1 MPAMVT
7 ALTLCGVIA
16 LALMVGVTTSVRP
29 VVTAAVGVVGL
40 AAMIAAFA
48 ELVVVR
54 NPGGEGWADR
64 YQVFGHWV
72 PIWQCNLME
81 ASAFAWLVALP
92 SAALLYRVW
101 RSVRVLA
108 G

>member
-1 MPAMVT
+1 MVT
-7 ALTLCGVIA
+7 ALTLCGVVA
-16 LALMVGVTTSVRP
+16 LALIVGVATSARP
-29 VVTAAVGVVGL
+29 AVTAVVGVVGL

-48 ELVVVR
+48 ELIVVR
-54 NPGGEGWADR
+54 NPGGEGWGDR

-81 ASAFAWLVALP
+81 VSMFAWLGALP
-92 SAALLYRVW
+92 CAALLYRVW
-101 RSVRVLA
+101 RSGRLQL